1 MFDLNYLFIHGS
13 EYIYFHRSK
22 LYSNKTCISNYNTYF
37 IRAIVKLFYGY
48 NFYKFTMMFFI
59 RSKKVFFKCWLLENY
74 LRSCFNGIIILSIFT
89 NIHFLKTNL
98 FSILKLH
105 KNAMNGLRSNLYR
118 TLIYKKYCLAA
129 QYLHSENTT
138 LRSISKSQLDSSI
151 YIRIFSI
158 CWDNTV

>member
-1 MFDLNYLFIHGS
+1 M
-13 EYIYFHRSK
+13 
-22 LYSNKTCISNYNTYF
+22 NTYIF
-37 IRAIVKLFYGY
+37 IGVSYTQIRHVFQIIIHILYEQYYGY

-89 NIHFLKTNL
+89 NIHFLKSNL

-158 CWDNTV
+158 V

>member
-1 MFDLNYLFIHGS
+1 MFSTLKRSMFIIKINHHIIFTQHIYLLTWLLQGIHV
-13 EYIYFHRSK
+13 FQM
-22 LYSNKTCISNYNTYF
+22 LV
-37 IRAIVKLFYGY
+37 IRKLFEI
-48 NFYKFTMMFFI
+48 MFQWHHYSI
-59 RSKKVFFKCWLLENY
+59 YIHLL
-74 LRSCFNGIIILSIFT
+74 
-89 NIHFLKTNL
+89 HFLKSNL

-105 KNAMNGLRSNLYR
+105 KNAMNGLGSNFYR

-151 YIRIFSI
+151 YIRIFII